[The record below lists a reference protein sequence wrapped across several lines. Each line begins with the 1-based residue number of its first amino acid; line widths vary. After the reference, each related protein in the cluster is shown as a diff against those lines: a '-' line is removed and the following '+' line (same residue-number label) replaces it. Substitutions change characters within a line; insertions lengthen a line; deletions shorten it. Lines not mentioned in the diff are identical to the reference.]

1 MQALSSLSIFPL
13 SSLARHKY
21 YDTPGKQL
29 LLNFIQNF
37 LGVEIIGFQSRF
49 GYGSDLILFR
59 APNGS
64 TLAVD
69 CNLMLLSREQALLI
83 VQAKLQTNAAAF

>member
-29 LLNFIQNF
+29 LLNFIQNN
-37 LGVEIIGFQSRF
+37 GTSRIF
-49 GYGSDLILFR
+49 SVSR
-59 APNGS
+59 
-64 TLAVD
+64 
-69 CNLMLLSREQALLI
+69 LSASKVASAMVPI
-83 VQAKLQTNAAAF
+83 